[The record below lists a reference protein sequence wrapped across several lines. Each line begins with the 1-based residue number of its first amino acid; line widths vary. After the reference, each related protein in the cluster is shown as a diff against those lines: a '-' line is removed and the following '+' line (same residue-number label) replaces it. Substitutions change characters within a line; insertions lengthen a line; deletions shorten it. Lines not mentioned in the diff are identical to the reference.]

1 MRGMRSRSRPQRRR
15 RIIAHKHETGGVLT
29 SVVRWWWE
37 RKAAF
42 NRGTSGRMGFP
53 ITAHGGG
60 QSPMTPSKI
69 SIASPLPTP
78 FFPSV

>member
-1 MRGMRSRSRPQRRR
+1 MRGMRSRSRPQRRS

-29 SVVRWWWE
+29 SVVRWWE

-60 QSPMTPSKI
+60 QSPMTLSKT